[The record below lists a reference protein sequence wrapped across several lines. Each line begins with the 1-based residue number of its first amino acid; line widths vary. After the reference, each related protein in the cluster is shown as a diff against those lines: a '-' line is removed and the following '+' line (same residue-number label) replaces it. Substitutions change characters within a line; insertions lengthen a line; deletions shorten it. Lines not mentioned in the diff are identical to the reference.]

1 MYSIYVMGK
10 KSSSHQTPSK
20 SSTPITP
27 PRTPRRGHPPL
38 LLWLPLRAWKLGASR
53 GLARATPRRL
63 GFTTTQWNPGF
74 GKGTNSWWKHVKNG
88 GKTSAT
94 PGVKQTIFWKN
105 KNWWMWCEGD
115 FFLEKIM
122 ACWLRGDLESETQ
135 LLLTQKNKMEM
146 NELTFFFQSRA
157 SFFFESSP
165 KFHPQVSSAA
175 PIGRFSLENTVNPPG
190 QHVHIPPWEN
200 VGIRLYIVFI

>member
-1 MYSIYVMGK
+1 MINESIIKNHLSMNHLSIINHQMYSIYVMGK

-105 KNWWMWCEGD
+105 KNWWMWCEWD
-115 FFLEKIM
+115 FFFGENHGMLIERRPWIWNSAAFNTKKQN
-122 ACWLRGDLESETQ
+122 GDEWADF
-135 LLLTQKNKMEM
+135 LLPKQGI
-146 NELTFFFQSRA
+146 FFFW
-157 SFFFESSP
+157 
-165 KFHPQVSSAA
+165 K
-175 PIGRFSLENTVNPPG
+175 
-190 QHVHIPPWEN
+190 
-200 VGIRLYIVFI
+200 